1 MKTLKLK
8 KITCPKL
15 CMMLLVRCSGYLLLY
30 DTLPRNLMAYHNNCS
45 IVGQEFGQGLT
56 ERA

>member
-1 MKTLKLK
+1 MYDVTGQ
-8 KITCPKL
+8 
-15 CMMLLVRCSGYLLLY
+15 MFGYLLLY